1 MQALKERKKS
11 IVKTQQKI
19 YQKAAVI
26 IQKWYRKVKQQRA
39 KKEEEK
45 KENISDKLSLNH
57 NPSPH
62 NRDINSIRNSEEGEV
77 IEKRVIIDIHTD
89 NKDENYQLDP
99 SRKRSR
105 HNFSFGN
112 NAKHEDTPE
121 DASISKD
128 TDFERYKRKKRADRD
143 YQFKKRGRNI
153 FDTDKGEEA
162 EEAFDYYD
170 IKSFNEEY
178 EIMDFDLRKR
188 CKGKQYART
197 VDNEEE
203 K

>member
-1 MQALKERKKS
+1 M
-11 IVKTQQKI
+11 
-19 YQKAAVI
+19 
-26 IQKWYRKVKQQRA
+26 
-39 KKEEEK
+39 
-45 KENISDKLSLNH
+45 
-57 NPSPH
+57 
-62 NRDINSIRNSEEGEV
+62 

-89 NKDENYQLDP
+89 NKDENCQLDP

-112 NAKHEDTPE
+112 NARLEETPE
-121 DASISKD
+121 EATISKD

-170 IKSFNEEY
+170 VKSFNEEY
-178 EIMDFDLRKR
+178 EIMDFDLKKR
-188 CKGKQYART
+188 RKGKQYART
-197 VDNEEE
+197 VNNEEE